1 MQNKDPDR
9 TDSIDADFQ
18 KRIRED
24 TKRIIRYVDEIGPTD
39 ARVGLKLLYR
49 KILDDLS
56 INATRWKTLM
66 DTYLRDPING
76 ILNNTE
82 EHVQQRSA
90 LNKNLVTNDQM
101 TWKVF
106 LRGLRFI
113 RVKRLRFSVTLVHSN
128 DTTTE
133 HGMWLNIRN
142 NYTPLDDYDDPRSTY
157 NRIPVLEV
165 RDDSKSNLAE
175 VPADATVRGVITAPP
190 PIDFDKYRTQYPVL
204 GDKAEDK

>member
-142 NYTPLDDYDDPRSTY
+142 NYTPLNDYDDPRSTY

-165 RDDSKSNLAE
+165 RDDSKSNLVE
-175 VPADATVRGVITAPP
+175 VPSDATVRSVITAPP
-190 PIDFDKYRTQYPVL
+190 PIDFDKFRTQYPVV